1 MAYVVILAAL
11 FCLSL
16 KGFCGKKTSIF
27 VRNSGDALLLNSVR
41 MVFCIVVGIV
51 MVLFEGSSF
60 AIDGGMLLICLLSGI
75 SNALFLVSWML
86 AIQRNAM
93 VTVDVTLTVGSILP
107 AVLCAIFFG
116 EAISMPKMI
125 GFALIVA
132 AALILSGYNKGPSVK
147 TGVFGIIMLLLGA
160 LGDGMIGFTQQLYK
174 QFYTANGVCSHGVYY
189 ENSVFQF
196 YTFLFTAI
204 IMAAVFG
211 SGFVKSIMAKPKD
224 ERRAYA
230 NYTFAP
236 VRISI
241 IYIIIMAI
249 CLFAGSYLQTLATNS
264 YGVPSQTLYPIIKG
278 GCLITVNITAF
289 LFFNEKFTK
298 RSITGSLVALGGI
311 IVMSI
316 F

>member
-1 MAYVVILAAL
+1 MAYVVIFAAL

-27 VRNSGDALLLNSVR
+27 VRSSNDALLLNSVR

-51 MVLFEGSSF
+51 MVLFEGTTF
-60 AIDGGMLLICLLSGI
+60 AIDGGMFLICLLSGV
-75 SNALFLVSWML
+75 SNAMFLVSWML

-116 EAISMPKMI
+116 EAISLPKMV
-125 GFALIVA
+125 GFVLIVA
-132 AALILSGYNKGPSVK
+132 AALILSGYHKEPSVK

-174 QFYTANGVCSHGVYY
+174 QFYTANGVCSNGVYY

-196 YTFLFTAI
+196 YTFLFAAI

-211 SGFVKSIMAKPKD
+211 TGFFKNFSAKPKE
-224 ERRAYA
+224 ERRSFTRH
-230 NYTFAP
+230 TFAP
-236 VRISI
+236 VRASI

-289 LFFNEKFTK
+289 LFFNEKITK
-298 RSITGSLVALGGI
+298 RSIAGSLVALGGI
-311 IVMSI
+311 VAMSI